1 MLYCYIHKLSELPKL
16 KKYFSFPSVVLCFP
30 RHSGESILLVYI
42 YFVVIVVLSEKNN
55 SQSVIVL
62 KEIKLN

>member
-30 RHSGESILLVYI
+30 NGESILLVYI
-42 YFVVIVVLSEKNN
+42 YFVVIVVLSEKNT